1 MRSADSGI
9 PCDYDGAG
17 TLLPPEQT
25 GGKGDSMSISEQEAG
40 APDRRG
46 RATRRSHRLG
56 RSATTRSSGYS
67 AEAERRKGSH
77 RVYGEADVQ
86 RLQEMIRLR
95 DLLGLSLD
103 ELVEV
108 VEAEDARR
116 VLCSRWETN
125 PDDDERLQI
134 ILAATPLVERAAR
147 ARARPS
153 GRAAAIRSRAR
164 GEAGADPCLP

>member
-1 MRSADSGI
+1 
-9 PCDYDGAG
+9 
-17 TLLPPEQT
+17 
-25 GGKGDSMSISEQEAG
+25 MSIGEQEVG
-40 APDRRG
+40 
-46 RATRRSHRLG
+46 HRIGEVARLVG
-56 RSATTRSSGYS
+56 VTTRTIRYYEELGLLGQ
-67 AEAERRKGSH
+67 AERRKGSH

-134 ILAATPLVERAAR
+134 IRAATPLVERQLELVR
-147 ARARPS
+147 AR
-153 GRAAAIRSRAR
+153 RAAQRQFAAELDGTEASRFTRRRTTASSASHVGR
-164 GEAGADPCLP
+164 TRPCTCPS